1 LFLKVGP
8 VSNRTIPI
16 KSGYTSLSV
25 LNLLFSQK
33 RPRVDCYS
41 ECCFSCFL
49 SITYENSSL
58 SFLFF
63 MTGIERI
70 ATKDLMVPKRTIV
83 KERMTAENAI
93 FVDMTMG
100 CYYSEKIL
108 KIAPDIPQLAIHQI
122 NQ

>member
-1 LFLKVGP
+1 MFLKVGP

-25 LNLLFSQK
+25 LNLLFCPK
-33 RPRVDCYS
+33 KPRVDCYS

-63 MTGIERI
+63 MPGIERI
-70 ATKDLMVPKRTIV
+70 ATNKGVNKGSMEGVLGPC
-83 KERMTAENAI
+83 
-93 FVDMTMG
+93 F
-100 CYYSEKIL
+100 
-108 KIAPDIPQLAIHQI
+108 DIGH
-122 NQ
+122 